1 MKKRIKIY
9 YGYKKFKE
17 KTFNYIPLRFIF
29 ATLITTLEVIA
40 IIALVINLCIYIP
53 YFSWVVVASV
63 LITEIRI
70 IASDD
75 NPDYK
80 IPWMFFVLTLPVIGL
95 MLFIIFASRKLK
107 PKFVR
112 KLSVVKEKTYINNNI
127 KVLEDIEK
135 KDIYASNQARNICN
149 IADTN
154 VFKNAKLKYFSSGEQ
169 YFLNLVEDLK
179 NASKFIYMEYFI
191 IEEGKFWNTIL
202 DILVAK
208 VKEGVDVKVI
218 FDDIGCMQ
226 TLPGNYAKKLCK
238 LGIEATTFSRLKGQ
252 ADSEFNNRNHRKIT
266 VIDGYIGYTGG
277 INLADEYINEYQRFG
292 HWKDTGIRIE
302 GEAVWEYT
310 RLFLID
316 FVLNVKKVSE
326 ITYEI
331 YPHVNNIKEKGFVV
345 PFGDGPKPLYDHQ
358 IGKIVIQNMLASA
371 TKYAYMT
378 SPYLII
384 DNDLCLSIENA
395 ALRGVDVKIIVPGI
409 PDKKLVNDMTKSYY
423 KRLMNAGV
431 KIYEYKPGF
440 IHAKTYIVD
449 DKYAMVGTINLDYR
463 SLVHHFENAIWIYD
477 CECIKDI
484 KKDVEETLEK
494 SVKVLPSMLKT
505 KLRNR
510 IFRALVRVFAP
521 LL

>member
-1 MKKRIKIY
+1 
-9 YGYKKFKE
+9 
-17 KTFNYIPLRFIF
+17 
-29 ATLITTLEVIA
+29 
-40 IIALVINLCIYIP
+40 
-53 YFSWVVVASV
+53 
-63 LITEIRI
+63 
-70 IASDD
+70 
-75 NPDYK
+75 
-80 IPWMFFVLTLPVIGL
+80 
-95 MLFIIFASRKLK
+95 
-107 PKFVR
+107 
-112 KLSVVKEKTYINNNI
+112 
-127 KVLEDIEK
+127 
-135 KDIYASNQARNICN
+135 
-149 IADTN
+149 
-154 VFKNAKLKYFSSGEQ
+154 
-169 YFLNLVEDLK
+169 
-179 NASKFIYMEYFI
+179 
-191 IEEGKFWNTIL
+191 
-202 DILVAK
+202 
-208 VKEGVDVKVI
+208 
-218 FDDIGCMQ
+218 
-226 TLPGNYAKKLCK
+226 
-238 LGIEATTFSRLKGQ
+238 
-252 ADSEFNNRNHRKIT
+252 
-266 VIDGYIGYTGG
+266 
-277 INLADEYINEYQRFG
+277 
-292 HWKDTGIRIE
+292 
-302 GEAVWEYT
+302 
-310 RLFLID
+310 
-316 FVLNVKKVSE
+316 
-326 ITYEI
+326 
-331 YPHVNNIKEKGFVV
+331 
-345 PFGDGPKPLYDHQ
+345 
-358 IGKIVIQNMLASA
+358 MLASA

>member
-1 MKKRIKIY
+1 
-9 YGYKKFKE
+9 
-17 KTFNYIPLRFIF
+17 
-29 ATLITTLEVIA
+29 
-40 IIALVINLCIYIP
+40 
-53 YFSWVVVASV
+53 
-63 LITEIRI
+63 
-70 IASDD
+70 
-75 NPDYK
+75 
-80 IPWMFFVLTLPVIGL
+80 
-95 MLFIIFASRKLK
+95 
-107 PKFVR
+107 
-112 KLSVVKEKTYINNNI
+112 
-127 KVLEDIEK
+127 
-135 KDIYASNQARNICN
+135 
-149 IADTN
+149 
-154 VFKNAKLKYFSSGEQ
+154 
-169 YFLNLVEDLK
+169 
-179 NASKFIYMEYFI
+179 MEYFI

-202 DILVAK
+202 EILVAK